1 MDNLTTLQI
10 PSSLKLLQ
18 PTLDFAVGYAGAL
31 GMSGRSLDEIRLG
44 LEEAIVNVIEHGYQ
58 GDASQTID
66 LECGTDGSSLIFVI
80 HEKGLPFDPEMMAG
94 EGNTADPA
102 RGIGLRMIKRFM
114 DEVTFSCPGMAGKE
128 IRLVKHFTR
137 TVSPP
142 AEAPH
147 PSVPAAAVDEP
158 YTVRLMRPDEAV
170 EVSRSAYYA
179 YGYSYRNENIYD
191 PVKVR
196 ELNRT
201 GRMLSFVAVTDSGEV
216 MGHAALVPGQET
228 PDIYEMALAFVKP
241 KFRNRSCLKRLTTAL
256 LDEARSRKAGGVY
269 VEAVCNHPYSQKAAH
284 DFGLSPSAILLARIP
299 PSRFLGIAD
308 NQERISFLI
317 ASRSL
322 SPATANLYLP
332 VRHEKMLGRIYGWSS
347 VERAFARSPEAAA
360 FPAAPPALSVRRDN
374 FSTETIRVEEY
385 GEGIV
390 GTVGHYLHEACLD
403 GIQVLYLSL
412 NLTDPLTPAAV
423 PLFEDLG
430 FFFAGVMAGPGGRD
444 RLVLQYLNNLR
455 VAFSSF
461 RMASDEDRELL
472 AYVRQCAGDL
482 A

>member
-10 PSSLKLLQ
+10 PSSLKFLQ
-18 PTLDFAVGYAGAL
+18 LTLDFVVGYARAYR
-31 GMSGRSLDEIRLG
+31 MPNRSLDEIRLG
-44 LEEAIVNVIEHGYQ
+44 LEEAIVNVVEHGYQ
-58 GDASQTID
+58 GDESQTID

-94 EGNTADPA
+94 AGNAADPA
-102 RGIGLRMIKRFM
+102 GGIGLRMMKKFM
-114 DEVTFSCPGMAGKE
+114 DEVTFSCLGMAGKE
-128 IRLVKHFTR
+128 IRLVKHIPQ

-142 AEAPH
+142 VEVPH
-147 PSVPAAAVDEP
+147 PARVVAVDEP

-201 GRMLSFVAVTDSGEV
+201 GRMLSFVAVTDGGEV
-216 MGHAALVPGQET
+216 MGHAALVPRQET

-256 LDEARSRKAGGVY
+256 LDEAGSRNAGGVF

-284 DFGLSPSAILLARIP
+284 DFGLAPSAILLARIP

-322 SPATANLYLP
+322 SPPTANLYLP
-332 VRHEKMLGRIYGWSS
+332 ARHEKMLSRIYGWSG
-347 VERAFARSPEAAA
+347 VERVFVRPPGDTA
-360 FPAAPPALSVRRDN
+360 FPAAPPVLSVHRDN

-390 GTVGHYLHEACLD
+390 GTVGHHLHEACLD
-403 GIQVLYLSL
+403 RVQVLYLSL
-412 NLTDPLTPAAV
+412 DLTDPLTPTAV

-430 FFFAGVMAGPGGRD
+430 FFFAGVMSGPGGRD

-455 VAFSSF
+455 IAFSSF

-472 AYVRQCAGDL
+472 AYVRQCAGDQ